1 MTQEYLDT
9 LFAVMYA
16 QFPNVELCA
25 YKNKDEYQ
33 VWQIAP
39 EIELIATFYTQ
50 EDAEDYITKYNN

>member
-9 LFAVMYA
+9 LEAVMHA
-16 QFPNVELCA
+16 ELPDSELCA
-25 YKNKDEYQ
+25 YKNEDGFQ

-50 EDAEDYITKYNN
+50 EDAEDYITKQFN